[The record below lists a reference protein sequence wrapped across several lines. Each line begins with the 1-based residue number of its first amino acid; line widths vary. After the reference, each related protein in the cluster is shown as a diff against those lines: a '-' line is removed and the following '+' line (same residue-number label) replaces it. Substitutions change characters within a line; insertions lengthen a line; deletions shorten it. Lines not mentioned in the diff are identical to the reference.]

1 MLREPSKCWSARRRR
16 DSRRRARS
24 SATRRSP
31 RFGNTPNSNAYR
43 ARQEVLWG
51 ARGALLKRL
60 AAGVCSEYDLPRR
73 RRGRETPL
81 RSLLYCP
88 ITNEVPALV
97 NSIQSGKPT
106 TVVETG
112 VVLT

>member
-1 MLREPSKCWSARRRR
+1 MLREPSKCWPARRRR

-31 RFGNTPNSNAYR
+31 RFGNTRNSNAYR

-51 ARGALLKRL
+51 ARGALLKRP
-60 AAGVCSEYDLPRR
+60 AVGVCSEYDLLRR
-73 RRGRETPL
+73 RRERRETPL

-88 ITNEVPALV
+88 ITNEVPAV
-97 NSIQSGKPT
+97 ISATGKPI
-106 TVVETG
+106 TVVVTD